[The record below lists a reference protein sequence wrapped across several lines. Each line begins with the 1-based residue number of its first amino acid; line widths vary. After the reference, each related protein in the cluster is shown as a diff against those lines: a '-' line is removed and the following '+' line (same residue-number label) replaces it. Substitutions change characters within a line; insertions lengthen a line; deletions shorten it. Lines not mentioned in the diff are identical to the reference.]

1 MRTPE
6 SAISLRPSGSV
17 LDSFDVSAS
26 MVFIFVRKAHDR
38 ESAGARKAARRA
50 SILSRLNEREAE
62 RNKRSEARIEQRRPR
77 QQRRKRLVVGEALRT
92 NKLGRRTNGAS
103 RPSRLERREGKVVSS
118 LAG

>member
-62 RNKRSEARIEQRRPR
+62 RIKRSEARIEQRRPR
-77 QQRRKRLVVGEALRT
+77 QQQVKEACCRSSAAHQQTWQT
-92 NKLGRRTNGAS
+92 N
-103 RPSRLERREGKVVSS
+103 ERCVSP
-118 LAG
+118 

>member
-1 MRTPE
+1 MRSCVRTPE

-62 RNKRSEARIEQRRPR
+62 RIKRSEARIEQRRPR
-77 QQRRKRLVVGEALRT
+77 QQR
-92 NKLGRRTNGAS
+92 
-103 RPSRLERREGKVVSS
+103 
-118 LAG
+118 